1 MDVYIYPKSTCC
13 NDRFWPIPI
22 PKIMGNLWETIVK
35 HMVEFWE
42 EWLRSSKKC
51 SNSGEIWRESK
62 RQFIWYRFRQG
73 GGPQNNFL
81 SLLVAS
87 MFWVNGRCCHV
98 CKPDRTRPQGSRW
111 PIRTVKIPMDQLYF
125 LVVSTS
131 SKVQWCHEMKRLSLG
146 KCHEIR
152 SGTMWN
158 SASSWQLMKS
168 RPTPFGEL
176 LGCLIGGISAD
187 RSICERNPSWE
198 EPLHQ
203 AK

>member
-1 MDVYIYPKSTCC
+1 MDVYIYPKSKCC

-131 SKVQWCHEMKRLSLG
+131 SNRTEVKLDLKKIYGQWCFLKFGFLSL
-146 KCHEIR
+146 
-152 SGTMWN
+152 W
-158 SASSWQLMKS
+158 S
-168 RPTPFGEL
+168 RRRCFMGDTSRFVQGR
-176 LGCLIGGISAD
+176 A
-187 RSICERNPSWE
+187 W
-198 EPLHQ
+198 
-203 AK
+203 